1 MYKKKNYKNSNSS
14 KNKTK
19 EIFDRVVEK
28 LQTIIDN
35 GDYEKFLKFQKNF
48 RGYSFN
54 NLILIYS
61 QFPDA
66 TKVAGKAKWQKL
78 KRELTEDA
86 KKIWI
91 VAPIPRKYNKMVKK
105 IVDGEEKEEMQTI
118 EYNSYRY
125 VYVYDISQTT
135 GEDIPLQCQEIN
147 CDDMSYFYEKLKAFS
162 NVPVFEEDL
171 SGSLKGYFSPNDSKI
186 VIKKDLSQND
196 KAAVLLHEIA
206 HSLYDD
212 FDYSKDRD
220 LSEVFVESVA
230 YIVADHFGLD
240 TSTCS
245 FNYIIK
251 WANGEPKTVIDLGS
265 KIQKCANQYIEKLE
279 KFEMQEQELELAA

>member
-1 MYKKKNYKNSNSS
+1 MKQKSKKNNI
-14 KNKTK
+14 NKTK
-19 EIFDRVVEK
+19 EIFDKVVNK
-28 LQTIIDN
+28 LQDIVN
-35 GDYEKFLKFQKNF
+35 SGEYEKFLKFQKNF

-61 QFPDA
+61 QFPNA

-91 VAPIPRKYNKMVKK
+91 VAPIPRHYQKKVKAIEDDEEVEK
-105 IVDGEEKEEMQTI
+105 IETI
-118 EYNSYRY
+118 EYNAYRY